1 MKINEQTTDSNNKMV
16 VTYSTC
22 TILYTLNVS
31 NKHLIPNNLGVV
43 VTPSHVHVVYS
54 IKKNIECDENSRVSN
69 I

>member
-22 TILYTLNVS
+22 TIYTLNVS

>member
-1 MKINEQTTDSNNKMV
+1 MKTNEQTTDSNNKMV

-22 TILYTLNVS
+22 AIYTLNVS